1 MTTIANT
8 EIELFGRKVR
18 IDESGFFSPDDL
30 GIEGSFKAFVPRSL
44 VKGRRVNM
52 AQMLEAVRDLFQQGK
67 TGSEIAAILDKDSDT
82 IGRYKKIIIAFG
94 ALDESAIVQK
104 REQEGEFRNEKTA
117 LMLARF
123 EGVEKWQ
130 ARLMSKPKASKKK
143 IKSFAASLNRVCQIL
158 KMSPVAI
165 LQKTY
170 TGDEQLYAI
179 DELMAQVRK
188 EVKSESSFYSI
199 RMALRSW
206 IQYNQIGIPRGS
218 LCPPNLSGKVV
229 DSHGKAA
236 HVRLDKDELKQANAI
251 LENPKSKLPHKERQT
266 DTAVFFKFGTE
277 TGSRQLA
284 IITAK
289 IQDVQSWGGW
299 NSKEQLFKTIE
310 RKLYHVGEHEKT
322 KRIFCPE
329 LVRIINARQAAG
341 EKCLIGKPN
350 EYVNYSTMEQ
360 PSTDDVKQ
368 NKAQIRALKEI
379 DDNLRAVYQQVGG
392 NAADPYFAKKPSHS
406 IRHIACQYW
415 LRKSDFD
422 YGFTAEIVGSMTID
436 ELRKSY
442 GGMPRDIFE
451 AKYDKYIN
459 SGE

>member
-1 MTTIANT
+1 MATIANT
-8 EIELFGRKVR
+8 EIELFGQKVR
-18 IDESGFFSPDDL
+18 IDESGFFSAKS
-30 GIEGSFKAFVPRSL
+30 GESFKAFVPRSL

-82 IGRYKKIIIAFG
+82 IGRYKKIIVTFG
-94 ALDESAIVQK
+94 ALDESAIIQK
-104 REQEGEFRNEKTA
+104 REQEGEFRNEKT
-117 LMLARF
+117 LEMLTRF
-123 EGVEKWQ
+123 EGVGKWQ
-130 ARLMSKPKASKKK
+130 ARLLSKPKASKKK

-236 HVRLDKDELKQANAI
+236 HVRLDKSELAQANAI
-251 LENPKSKLPHKERQT
+251 LENPKSKLPHPARRI
-266 DTAVFFKFGTE
+266 DTEVFFKFGVE

-284 IITAK
+284 IVTAK

-350 EYVNYSTMEQ
+350 EYVNYSTMEK

-406 IRHIACQYW
+406 LRHVAAQYW
-415 LRKSDFD
+415 LRKSNFD

>member
-1 MTTIANT
+1 MATIANT
-8 EIELFGRKVR
+8 EIELFGQKVR
-18 IDESGFFSPDDL
+18 IDESGFFSAKS
-30 GIEGSFKAFVPRSL
+30 GESFKAFVPRSL

-82 IGRYKKIIIAFG
+82 IGRYKKIIVTFG

-104 REQEGEFRNEKTA
+104 REQEGEFRNEKT
-117 LMLARF
+117 LEMLTRF
-123 EGVEKWQ
+123 EGVGKWQ

-236 HVRLDKDELKQANAI
+236 HVRLDKDELKQANTI
-251 LENPKSKLPHKERQT
+251 LENPKSKLPYPARRI
-266 DTAVFFKFGTE
+266 DTEVFFKFGVE

-289 IQDVQSWGGW
+289 IQDVQNHGGW

-310 RKLYHVGEHEKT
+310 RKLYHVGEHEKS

-341 EKCLIGKPN
+341 EQCLIGKPN

-451 AKYDKYIN
+451 AKYDRYIN

>member
-1 MTTIANT
+1 MATIANT
-8 EIELFGRKVR
+8 EIELFGQKVQV
-18 IDESGFFSPDDL
+18 DENGFFSPDDL

-82 IGRYKKIIIAFG
+82 IGRYKKIIVAFG

-104 REQEGEFRNEKTA
+104 REQEGEFRNEKT
-117 LMLARF
+117 LEMLTRF
-123 EGVEKWQ
+123 EGVGKWQ
-130 ARLMSKPKASKKK
+130 TRLLSKPKASKKK

-236 HVRLDKDELKQANAI
+236 HVRLDKN
-251 LENPKSKLPHKERQT
+251 
-266 DTAVFFKFGTE
+266 
-277 TGSRQLA
+277 
-284 IITAK
+284 
-289 IQDVQSWGGW
+289 
-299 NSKEQLFKTIE
+299 
-310 RKLYHVGEHEKT
+310 
-322 KRIFCPE
+322 
-329 LVRIINARQAAG
+329 
-341 EKCLIGKPN
+341 
-350 EYVNYSTMEQ
+350 
-360 PSTDDVKQ
+360 
-368 NKAQIRALKEI
+368 
-379 DDNLRAVYQQVGG
+379 
-392 NAADPYFAKKPSHS
+392 
-406 IRHIACQYW
+406 
-415 LRKSDFD
+415 
-422 YGFTAEIVGSMTID
+422 
-436 ELRKSY
+436 
-442 GGMPRDIFE
+442 
-451 AKYDKYIN
+451 
-459 SGE
+459 